1 MNEGVV
7 FSPRPYS
14 HFDGYAILFKSRRL
28 ILHFDDLVAKRFDV
42 VISAV
47 TIAPERQKQVAFAPY
62 FNAGES
68 LLVQT
73 GNPKHITG
81 TDDLCGLAVGVEEG
95 TVEQVSCRVPATI
108 A

>member
-1 MNEGVV
+1 M
-7 FSPRPYS
+7 
-14 HFDGYAILFKSRRL
+14 HL
-28 ILHFDDLVAKRFDV
+28 DDLIAKRFDV

-47 TIAPERQKQVAFAPY
+47 TITPERQKQVAFAPY

-81 TDDLCGLAVGVEEG
+81 TDDL
-95 TVEQVSCRVPATI
+95 
-108 A
+108 